1 MLGSEIE
8 NPGVLETFLI
18 SKHVR
23 PSLSVQATHP
33 AWWCTYVV
41 ALQFLG
47 ALLGRKG
54 SEIRVPQ
61 VLQSSLSVLTPKA
74 IR

>member
-23 PSLSVQATHP
+23 PSLCVQATHP

-41 ALQFLG
+41 KKLGMGMGAFWYENKIVLALQCSWST
-47 ALLGRKG
+47 AW
-54 SEIRVPQ
+54 
-61 VLQSSLSVLTPKA
+61 
-74 IR
+74 